1 MENYHR
7 NIRLNYLFV
16 ALSSLNLTHGV
27 WMIYLAMRGFSLI
40 ELGILEG
47 LYHVA
52 SFLMEIPTGAVA
64 DVWGRKLSRAIG
76 RGVSIIAYAIMFLS
90 PSFFLQAVGFMITAV
105 SNNLESGAG
114 DALVYDSLL
123 ETGKASS
130 YMNIAGRQELTYQ
143 IASICAFVAGGLL
156 AEISYTYVFT
166 LSMGFSLFAMIS
178 ALFFSETTIG
188 REKKERWD
196 LKKVAADYILH
207 IKASFLSLKEDKR
220 ILFLMFISESV
231 FTINTALFFYLQIYW
246 SNQGHGE
253 SFINLIFAVTSIIT
267 GLIAIKA
274 FKIERILGRRNT
286 VLIVLL
292 VPLVSVWAIALS
304 GSYSTFF
311 FILTGSVEGLLIATF
326 GSYINELLKSKERAT
341 LLSIQSMLFSL
352 LMVIVFPLVGLISS
366 TWNMRMAF
374 FFLALI
380 STFNTLF
387 CIFVLL
393 PSLIAKKEEEK

>member
-1 MENYHR
+1 
-7 NIRLNYLFV
+7 
-16 ALSSLNLTHGV
+16 
-27 WMIYLAMRGFSLI
+27 
-40 ELGILEG
+40 
-47 LYHVA
+47 
-52 SFLMEIPTGAVA
+52 
-64 DVWGRKLSRAIG
+64 
-76 RGVSIIAYAIMFLS
+76 
-90 PSFFLQAVGFMITAV
+90 
-105 SNNLESGAG
+105 
-114 DALVYDSLL
+114 
-123 ETGKASS
+123 
-130 YMNIAGRQELTYQ
+130 
-143 IASICAFVAGGLL
+143 
-156 AEISYTYVFT
+156 
-166 LSMGFSLFAMIS
+166 
-178 ALFFSETTIG
+178 
-188 REKKERWD
+188 
-196 LKKVAADYILH
+196 
-207 IKASFLSLKEDKR
+207 
-220 ILFLMFISESV
+220 
-231 FTINTALFFYLQIYW
+231 
-246 SNQGHGE
+246 
-253 SFINLIFAVTSIIT
+253 
-267 GLIAIKA
+267 
-274 FKIERILGRRNT
+274 IERILGRRNT